1 MRYFMEGLS
10 GKAACHLYAIFKQC
24 VLSTFFSPE
33 LFTEIWRFLYI
44 TLKDGNT
51 NWGGK
56 KSLLFLNTN
65 ISVDQGEVISVGQ
78 WIHLS
83 APPAADPHPAGC
95 FVASLALALCGFSSC
110 WSISRALHM
119 NTVTGI
125 PAPLG
130 GVQSPIMLSGSR
142 VFRPLFQHL
151 TEKSIANP
159 SMQQYLVL
167 KTPEK
172 VRTGG
177 KTVPDRSSSLHLLG
191 SALNLSG
198 SACSTH
204 C

>member
-51 NWGGK
+51 NWGGE

-65 ISVDQGEVISVGQ
+65 VSVDQGEVISVGQ

-130 GVQSPIMLSGSR
+130 GVQSPIMLSGS
-142 VFRPLFQHL
+142 
-151 TEKSIANP
+151 
-159 SMQQYLVL
+159 
-167 KTPEK
+167 
-172 VRTGG
+172 
-177 KTVPDRSSSLHLLG
+177 SLQASF
-191 SALNLSG
+191 SALNRKVHCKPLYATIFGAKNTWESQDWG
-198 SACSTH
+198 ENCSW
-204 C
+204 